1 MRSDFVYGDFMRED
15 YMSGDVRG
23 DLNISRFIWFVLT
36 LKISVSIV
44 THSRFLYGKPRVET
58 LV

>member
-23 DLNISRFIWFVLT
+23 DLNISRFI
-36 LKISVSIV
+36 
-44 THSRFLYGKPRVET
+44 
-58 LV
+58 